1 MVMRRVF
8 NHHVC
13 LCVLSTAIL
22 AGLALMTS
30 QNKVYA
36 AQNCKGVASSRGNS
50 QTDSAFDPIVCD
62 GTRPDGRGWGNGGTA
77 KSGEWGGAEW

>member
-1 MVMRRVF
+1 MRRVF

-36 AQNCKGVASSRGNS
+36 QAKNCTGVG
-50 QTDSAFDPIVCD
+50 
-62 GTRPDGRGWGNGGTA
+62 
-77 KSGEWGGAEW
+77 